1 MKARNPPHILQSGG
15 VPGGL
20 KSRVRIATQAISPAG
35 LYLNNMLSQRTKM
48 KHSYEVRTSFS
59 SFIYVGRSSTAAN
72 GTQNAL
78 RLLQTRRRKARPT
91 TPAQLDGLTPSAT
104 QSVRGVPSL
113 VGMDEWLRALGHAVW
128 ISFLY
133 PEVPLFVS
141 QH

>member
-1 MKARNPPHILQSGG
+1 
-15 VPGGL
+15 
-20 KSRVRIATQAISPAG
+20 
-35 LYLNNMLSQRTKM
+35 M